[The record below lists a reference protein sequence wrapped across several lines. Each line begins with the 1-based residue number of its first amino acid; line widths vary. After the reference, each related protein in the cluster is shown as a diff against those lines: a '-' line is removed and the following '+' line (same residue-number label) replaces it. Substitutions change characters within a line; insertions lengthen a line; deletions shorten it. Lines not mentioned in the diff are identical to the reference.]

1 MPRSPVAPHPIR
13 LTAGGP
19 RRVQRFALCP
29 DAGERAALAGDLG
42 IDAIGRLDFR
52 GSLTPEGRSDWRLE
66 AVLSASVVQPCVI
79 TLEPVTTAIRE
90 TVTRRYVDGWQEP
103 RGDEVE
109 MPADDSAEPLP
120 DAVDPAQ
127 VMAEALALALPV
139 YPRRPGAGLDTAEF
153 TAPGSAGGAAL
164 RRPFAGLA
172 DLLGGGGG
180 GGDSGGDA
188 KGGAEDDDGDGAG
201 GGPDD
206 GGPAG

>member
-1 MPRSPVAPHPIR
+1 MPRSPVAPHLIR
-13 LTAGGP
+13 LTAGGT
-19 RRVQRFALCP
+19 RRLQRFALRP
-29 DAGERAALAGDLG
+29 DAGERAALAADLD

-52 GSLTPEGRSDWRLE
+52 GSLIPEGRTDWRLD
-66 AVLSASVVQPCVI
+66 AVLSASVVQPCVV

-90 TVTRRYVDGWQEP
+90 TVTRHYLDGWTAP
-103 RGDEVE
+103 TGDEVE

-120 DAVDPAQ
+120 DAVDLAQ

-153 TAPGSAGGAAL
+153 TPPGSAGDAAL

-180 GGDSGGDA
+180 GGDA
-188 KGGAEDDDGDGAG
+188 KGGAEDDDDDGTDG
-201 GGPDD
+201 GRGD